1 MVNPVIR
8 YLKIRL
14 GQAHP
19 RTRNVFVNTIW
30 GILIKAGN
38 VLITLLLVPLTIDY
52 LSKETYGT
60 WITISSAVTLL
71 TLLDVGLGNGL
82 RNKFSEAVNRGD
94 ERLAR
99 SYVSTSYAL
108 FAVVQLVAIALFW
121 VGSPLVSWARV
132 FNSSLPHDQLLATVR
147 ITVSL
152 IAVRL
157 VLEILSSILLARQE
171 SGKASLLAL
180 IHNALI
186 LLGVFYL
193 SNHSRG
199 DLPTIALLTTATP
212 LLVLGLSTVY
222 LFRTSLYRF
231 RPSWRAIQLGDAR
244 QLLSLGY
251 QFFVVQVAV
260 IVLYYTDTLLISHL
274 FGAAAVTTYNI
285 AFRYFN
291 AVNAVFAI
299 VAMPYWSAF
308 TEAYISQD
316 TAWMNQARQRLL
328 RQWGLIAGL
337 VLVMMLLA
345 DPVYDWWVGDRV
357 QVPVGVS
364 LSMAVY
370 VIISCWNSAVF
381 TIVNGT
387 GKIRLQLFVTAGAAL
402 LNVPLAL
409 LLAKHLRLG
418 IPGVTLATALS
429 LLLCAVVGG
438 IQTKK
443 LVNRTAAGIWSA

>member
-1 MVNPVIR
+1 MVGEVIQ
-8 YLKIRL
+8 YLKTRVR
-14 GQAHP
+14 QAHP
-19 RTRNVFVNTIW
+19 RTRNVFVNTVW
-30 GILIKAGN
+30 GILIKGGN

-82 RNKFSEAVNRGD
+82 RTKFAEAVHRGD

-121 VGSPLVSWARV
+121 VGSPLVSWPRV
-132 FNSSLPHDQLLATVR
+132 FNSSVPDDQLLTTVR

-193 SNHSRG
+193 SAHTRG
-199 DLPTIALLTTATP
+199 DLRTIALLTTATP

-222 LFRTSLYRF
+222 FFRTSLYRF
-231 RPSWRAIQLGDAR
+231 RPSWRAIRFGDAR

-251 QFFVVQVAV
+251 QFFVVQVV
-260 IVLYYTDTLLISHL
+260 IIILYYTDTLLISHL
-274 FGAAAVTTYNI
+274 FGAAEVTTYNI

-299 VAMPYWSAF
+299 IAMPYWSAF
-308 TEAYISQD
+308 TEAYVNHD
-316 TAWMNQARQRLL
+316 TGWMNQARQRLI
-328 RQWGLIAGL
+328 RQWGLMSGL
-337 VLVMMLLA
+337 VVVMLLLA
-345 DPVYDWWVGDRV
+345 DPVYAWWVGNRV
-357 QVPVGVS
+357 RVPTGLSVSMGV
-364 LSMAVY
+364 Y
-370 VIISCWNSAVF
+370 TIINCWNSAMS
-381 TIVNGT
+381 TIINGT
-387 GKIRLQLFVTAGAAL
+387 GKIRLQLLVTVGAAL
-402 LNVPLAL
+402 LNVPLAIV
-409 LLAKHLRLG
+409 LAKHLRLG
-418 IPGVTLATALS
+418 TPGVVLATSLS
-429 LLLCAVVGG
+429 LLVCAVVGG
-438 IQTKK
+438 IQAKK
-443 LVNRTAAGIWSA
+443 LAHRTANGIWSA

>member
-1 MVNPVIR
+1 MVGEVIR
-8 YLKIRL
+8 SLKSRVQ
-14 GQAHP
+14 QAHP
-19 RTRNVFVNTIW
+19 RTRNVFVNTVW
-30 GILIKAGN
+30 GILIKGGN

-94 ERLAR
+94 EHLAR

-108 FAVVQLVAIALFW
+108 FAVVQLVAIAAFW
-121 VGSPLVSWARV
+121 VGSPLVSWSRV
-132 FNSSLPHDQLLATVR
+132 FNSSVPEAQLLATVR

-186 LLGVFYL
+186 LGGVFYL
-193 SNHSRG
+193 STRTQG
-199 DLPTIALLTTATP
+199 DLPAIALLTTATP
-212 LLVLGLSTVY
+212 LVVLGLSTVY
-222 LFRTSLYRF
+222 FFRTSLHRF
-231 RPSWRAIQLGDAR
+231 RPSWRAIRLGDAR

-274 FGAAAVTTYNI
+274 FGAAEVTTYNI

-291 AVNAVFAI
+291 AVNAVFAV

-308 TEAYISQD
+308 TEAYVNGD
-316 TAWMNQARQRLL
+316 TAWMTQARQRLL
-328 RQWGLIAGL
+328 RQWGLVAGL
-337 VLVMMLLA
+337 VLVMILLA
-345 DPVYDWWVGDRV
+345 DPVYAWWVGDRV
-357 QVPVGVS
+357 RVPLGVS
-364 LSMAVY
+364 VSMGVY
-370 VIISCWNSAVF
+370 TIILCWNNAVF
-381 TIVNGT
+381 TIINGT
-387 GKIRLQLFVTAGAAL
+387 GKIRLQLLVIAGAAL
-402 LNVPLAL
+402 LNVPLVIV
-409 LLAKHLRLG
+409 LAKHLG
-418 IPGVTLATALS
+418 FGMPGVTLATSLS
-429 LLLCAVVGG
+429 LLVCAVVGG
-438 IQTKK
+438 IQAKK
-443 LVNRTAAGIWSA
+443 LVHRTAGGIWSA